1 VQNASYPLDRKSRK
15 SVFMP
20 KRNSFE
26 EEADIE
32 ADNNEIEEDKS

>member
-1 VQNASYPLDRKSRK
+1 
-15 SVFMP
+15 MP
-20 KRNSFE
+20 KRTSFE